1 MLEVDP
7 AAIESV
13 YNYWKLKRRAGNNRP
28 LLPPRSD
35 EGDLLCKRQE
45 QQDLDKMRM
54 FVQLR
59 QDLERVSVAF
69 NFFWGEG
76 KPASII
82 FILFFYINFRSVKNL
97 FNLRR
102 CRLFKTYKS

>member
-1 MLEVDP
+1 MSVGDVSGSAALLEVDH

-35 EGDLLCKRQE
+35 EGDLLGKRQE

-59 QDLERVSVAF
+59 QDLERVRLIYL
-69 NFFWGEG
+69 NF
-76 KPASII
+76 SII
-82 FILFFYINFRSVKNL
+82 TILEMIFSKV
-97 FNLRR
+97 
-102 CRLFKTYKS
+102 